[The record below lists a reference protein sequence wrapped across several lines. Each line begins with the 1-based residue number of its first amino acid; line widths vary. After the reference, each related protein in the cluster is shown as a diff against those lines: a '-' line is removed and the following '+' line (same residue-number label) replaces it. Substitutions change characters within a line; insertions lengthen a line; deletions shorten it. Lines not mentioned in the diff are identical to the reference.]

1 MTLSQ
6 IVNLCAN
13 TKPSIKLSV
22 YVKIDTILSDNM
34 TFHIVIIH
42 HSYIMKANPA
52 SYLFLSTLTS
62 CYTVICAIT

>member
-1 MTLSQ
+1 LVVPKSIPIILPILLYLIFVCSFFMTLSQ

-34 TFHIVIIH
+34 TFYCH
-42 HSYIMKANPA
+42 N
-52 SYLFLSTLTS
+52 TS
-62 CYTVICAIT
+62 